1 MKNLDLNLLHII
13 VTLEEEGSV
22 SKAAE
27 RLGVTQPTLS
37 GALAK
42 LRDSLGD
49 PLFIRSGGGMR
60 PTEKTISMLKPIQE
74 MLSLVREDIL
84 ATSTFSSRNVTSA
97 ITVALSDVG
106 EIVFMPK
113 LMQAV
118 REQAPQAS
126 LRSVNLPHNA
136 LSDALE
142 SGTVDLAIGFFP
154 DLARA
159 NIFQQRLLSHHFVC
173 LLRADHPLAVGKRL
187 TLAQFVQLEHAVVH
201 APGRSQEILEQYLK
215 QEKIQRKVILSTP
228 YFLSIPSLIVRSDLV
243 VTVPHAMGIAFGKP
257 EYGLK
262 AVDLPFPSP
271 RINLR
276 QHWHRKYNK
285 APRTV
290 WLRQLVGQLFNDEQD
305 EWK

>member
-13 VTLEEEGSV
+13 VTLQEEGSV

-27 RLGVTQPTLS
+27 RLGLSQPAVS

-42 LRDSLGD
+42 LRESLD
-49 PLFIRSGGGMR
+49 DQLFIRSGGAMR
-60 PTEKTISMLKPIQE
+60 PTAKTLAMLMPIQNV
-74 MLSLVREDIL
+74 LTLVQENIL
-84 ATSTFSSRNVTSA
+84 VNSTFAPESVTST

-106 EIVFMPK
+106 EIVFLPR
-113 LMQAV
+113 LMQAL
-118 REQAPQAS
+118 REQAPHAT
-126 LRSVNLPHNA
+126 LRSVNLPHNLLA
-136 LSDALE
+136 DALE
-142 SGTVDLAIGFFP
+142 SGTVDLAIGYFP

-159 NIFQQRLLSHHFVC
+159 NIFQQRILSHHFVC
-173 LLRADHPLAVGKRL
+173 LLRADHPLVTRHKL
-187 TLAQFVQLEHAVVH
+187 TLSQFVQLEHAVVH
-201 APGRSQEILEQYLK
+201 APGRSQEIFKQYLK
-215 QEKIQRKVILSTP
+215 KEKIQRKVFMSTP
-228 YFLSIPSLIVRSDLV
+228 NFLSIPSLIVRSDLV
-243 VTVPHAMGIAFGKP
+243 VTVPHAMGIAFGKA

-290 WLRQLVGQLFNDEQD
+290 WLRQMVSELFNDERD

>member
-1 MKNLDLNLLHII
+1 MKSLDLNLLHII
-13 VTLEEEGSV
+13 VTLQEEGSV

-27 RLGVTQPTLS
+27 RLGLTQPTVS

-42 LRDSLGD
+42 LRESLD
-49 PLFIRSGGGMR
+49 DQLFIRSGGAMR
-60 PTEKTISMLKPIQE
+60 PTAKTLAMLKPIQE
-74 MLSLVREDIL
+74 VLTLVQEDIL
-84 ATSTFSSRNVTSA
+84 ADGTFTPESVNST

-106 EIVFMPK
+106 ETVFLPK

-118 REQAPQAS
+118 RQQAPQAT
-126 LRSVNLPHNA
+126 LRSVNLPHNG
-136 LSDALE
+136 LVDALE
-142 SGTVDLAIGFFP
+142 SGAVDLAIGFFP

-173 LLRADHPLAVGKRL
+173 LLRADHPVGTRGKL
-187 TLAQFVQLEHAVVH
+187 TLSQFLQLEHAVVH
-201 APGRSQEILEQYLK
+201 APGRSQEIFEQYLK
-215 QEKIQRKVILSTP
+215 KEKIHRKIFLTTP
-228 YFLSIPSLIVRSDLV
+228 NFLSIPSIIMRSDLV

-257 EYGLK
+257 AYGLK

-285 APRTV
+285 APRTI
-290 WLRQLVGQLFNDEQD
+290 WLRQIVSELFNDEHD